1 MPYPDNYV
9 WHGAPDD
16 GPRYDADAPEPITAA
31 EAAQFEAA
39 AKPYRAILAALR
51 QVSDDA
57 RRICTPEMIGLVH
70 SLQDAINDCTPLAAI
85 QSWDDTSDDDGFSY
99 RQSFDQMMDEV
110 K

>member
-16 GPRYDADAPEPITAA
+16 GPRYDDDAPEPITAA

-39 AKPYRAILAALR
+39 ARPYRAVMATIQSAIDA
-51 QVSDDA
+51 A
-57 RRICTPEMIGLVH
+57 RRIGTAEMQMLARVLEQSVG
-70 SLQDAINDCTPLAAI
+70 DCTPLAAI
-85 QSWDDTSDDDGFSY
+85 QSWDDDDDDFSY
-99 RQSFDQMMDEV
+99 RQAFDQMMDEV